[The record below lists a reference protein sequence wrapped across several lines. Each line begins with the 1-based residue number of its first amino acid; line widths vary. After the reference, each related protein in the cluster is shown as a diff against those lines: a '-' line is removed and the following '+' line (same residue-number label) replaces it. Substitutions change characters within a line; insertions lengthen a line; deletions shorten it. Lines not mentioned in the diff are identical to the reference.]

1 MQKDVDAATKILKAL
16 VRIGD
21 SARIKR
27 AFESAPKRWQKKMM
41 RGLREIGEENILDI
55 LR

>member
-21 SARIKR
+21 SASIKR